1 MNRVVVTG
9 MAGLSPVGNSWPQ
22 IEEAFRS
29 NRTGV
34 VAMPEWRSYEGLLTQ
49 FAAPVQDFTIPTHY
63 SRKKTRSMGRVSLLA
78 TRATELALDDAE
90 LCESDLTRN
99 GETGVAY
106 GSSSGSVDAMQ
117 ALALMEETKSLAG
130 LDGTSYLRAMAHT
143 AAVNISIFFETTGRI
158 IPSNT
163 ACTSGS
169 QSIGYAYE
177 AIKYGRQRIMI
188 AGGAEELSAAAAA
201 VFDVVFATSTSNRT
215 PVNMPR
221 PFDRDRDGLIVGE
234 GACTLILEELESALE
249 RGAHVYAEIIGFGT
263 NSDGCHVT
271 SPSAET
277 ISKAI
282 ELALEDAEL
291 APDEIGYV
299 SAHATGT
306 ELGDIT
312 ESKATYEVFK
322 RPVPISSIKGHIGHT
337 LGAAGSL
344 EAFLT
349 ISMMNNGWFAPTRNL
364 DNVDDRCAP
373 LDFITGDGRDL
384 QCSHTM
390 SNNFA
395 FGGINTSLVFRRWTS

>member
-9 MAGLSPVGNSWPQ
+9 MAGLSPVGNSWPS
-22 IEEAFRS
+22 IEEAFRC

-49 FAAPVQDFTIPTHY
+49 FAAPIQDFTVPTHY

-90 LCESDLTRN
+90 LSESDLIRN

-117 ALALMEETKSLAG
+117 ALASMEETKSLAR

-234 GACTLILEELESALE
+234 GACTLILEELGSAVE

-271 SPSAET
+271 SPCAES
-277 ISKAI
+277 ISRAI
-282 ELALEDAEL
+282 ELALDDAGL

-299 SAHATGT
+299 NAHATGT

-364 DNVDDRCAP
+364 DNVDDRCAL